1 MAANLKINPNR
12 AGLNADQSTKREGGD
27 SRAQGVGGFHTG
39 ASTINPA
46 SYGFI
51 RAVRLPALLICSP
64 HAFRTGAPWVKHSQ
78 GGAAASGLMD

>member
-27 SRAQGVGGFHTG
+27 SRAQGVEGFTE
-39 ASTINPA
+39 ASTINPM

-51 RAVRLPALLICSP
+51 SAVRLPALLICSP
-64 HAFRTGAPWVKHSQ
+64 HAFHTGAPWVKHSQ
-78 GGAAASGLMD
+78 GGAEATGLMD